1 MKTHASLGAAMAD
14 VLGLPPEVDRGAM
27 FGAAVGQRRNPR
39 FAREAKLWLGG
50 KECAYCERPAEEAH
64 HIFPYWL
71 FPSLEMD
78 PRFWLPVCRTG
89 EDHHL
94 HAAHLGNF
102 ERFDVLAVP
111 HAAVFKFARR
121 LSGLF
126 VDLVHWSEGSPRSQ
140 RDLKRM
146 LAQTGI
152 AEISLPSPPTPLH
165 RGSFRAREA
174 RPVPARGARGGQFLS
189 FDMPHE

>member
-1 MKTHASLGAAMAD
+1 MKTHANLGAAMAD

-94 HAAHLGNF
+94 HAAHLGSF

-146 LAQTGI
+146 LRRLA
-152 AEISLPSPPTPLH
+152 SPK
-165 RGSFRAREA
+165 
-174 RPVPARGARGGQFLS
+174 
-189 FDMPHE
+189 